1 MADKEQQKQARKK
14 KSGSGVEKQAGAH
27 SVHPFVTILVALLAG
42 FIGAYIGLE
51 YFPKQEVSFDR
62 QAAEEVVVDEGRLIS
77 ELVKEV
83 GPSVV
88 SVNVLQTEVT
98 RDPFFGFESRGVD
111 RQSAGTGVILDEE
124 GVVITNRHVVPEGTS
139 DITLTLSDGTELD
152 DIELIGRTN
161 QNDSLDVAFL
171 RIRDTKGKD
180 LTPAQLGSSIDTDV
194 GARVIA
200 IGNAL
205 GQFQNTV
212 TSGIVSGFGR
222 SVMARGGTSVDSL
235 QNLMQTDAAIN
246 QGNSGGPLVNSRG
259 EVIGINTAVAGGSA
273 EGIGFAIPIDDIKGL
288 IIGVLEDGE
297 LQRPYIGVRFVN
309 LTEDYAYEVNLD
321 QTTGAYLAP
330 GSARQPTILPDS
342 PAEKAGL
349 QEKDIITA
357 VDGIEVGG
365 SNSLTSLIARNR
377 VGETVE
383 LTVVRDGQEQKISI
397 VLEALSEN

>member
-1 MADKEQQKQARKK
+1 MADKQEKQTAEK
-14 KSGSGVEKQAGAH
+14 KSRSRADRQKGDH

-51 YFPKQEVSFDR
+51 YFPSKEVSFDR

-98 RDPFFGFESRGVD
+98 RDPFFGFESRGVE
-111 RQSAGTGVILDEE
+111 RQSAGTGVILDDE
-124 GVVITNRHVVPEGTS
+124 GVVITNRHVVPEGTTDVS
-139 DITLTLSDGTELD
+139 ITLSDGTELD
-152 DIELIGRTN
+152 DIEIIGRTN
-161 QNDSLDVAFL
+161 QEDSLDVAFL
-171 RIRDTKGKD
+171 RIRDKKGKD

-222 SVMARGGTSVDSL
+222 SVMARGGSSIDSL
-235 QNLMQTDAAIN
+235 QNLIQTDAAIN

-288 IIGVLEDGE
+288 IAGVLEDGE

-357 VDGIEVGG
+357 VDGIEVNS

-383 LTVVRDGQEQKISI
+383 LTIVRDGQAQKLSV
-397 VLEALSEN
+397 VLEALPEN

>member
-1 MADKEQQKQARKK
+1 
-14 KSGSGVEKQAGAH
+14 V
-27 SVHPFVTILVALLAG
+27 
-42 FIGAYIGLE
+42 
-51 YFPKQEVSFDR
+51 
-62 QAAEEVVVDEGRLIS
+62 
-77 ELVKEV
+77 
-83 GPSVV
+83 
-88 SVNVLQTEVT
+88 
-98 RDPFFGFESRGVD
+98 
-111 RQSAGTGVILDEE
+111 
-124 GVVITNRHVVPEGTS
+124 
-139 DITLTLSDGTELD
+139 
-152 DIELIGRTN
+152 
-161 QNDSLDVAFL
+161 
-171 RIRDTKGKD
+171 TKGKD

-222 SVMARGGTSVDSL
+222 SVMARGGSRVDSL
-235 QNLMQTDAAIN
+235 QNLIQTDAAIN

-259 EVIGINTAVAGGSA
+259 EVIAINTAVAGGSA

-288 IIGVLEDGE
+288 IAGVLEDGE

-321 QTTGAYLAP
+321 QTAGAYLAP

-357 VDGIEVGG
+357 VDGVVVNR

-383 LTVVRDGQEQKISI
+383 LTVVRDGQEQKISV
-397 VLEALSEN
+397 VLEALPEN